1 MQFYTSI
8 YDSMVA
14 KIILDDA
21 TGCWMYQGTDNG
33 QGYKLIYTNGKRQ
46 AAHRVMYCCVFGAI
60 PVGKEIHHRCRKRG
74 CVNPAH
80 LEAVTH
86 QENVAHTEAHDHLRL
101 ERLQLLVNAKPEL
114 AVFGTVC
121 VPSTTLAALWNCLS
135 NNVPAYLSTFSLVY
149 EGQFQW
155 EVVQQGRGPKPSQF
169 RLWLD
174 PTLIEELSIV
184 TDPLFS
190 LVGNSL

>member
-33 QGYKLIYTNGKRQ
+33 QGYKLIYTNGKMK
-46 AAHRVMYCCVFGAI
+46 AAHRVMYCCVFGPI
-60 PVGKEIHHRCRKRG
+60 PAGKGIHHRCRKRG

-86 QENVAHTEAHDHLRL
+86 QENVAHTEAYDHLRL
-101 ERLQLLVNAKPEL
+101 ERLQRLVNAKPEL

-121 VPSTTLAALWNCLS
+121 VASTTLAHLWHCRS
-135 NNVPAYLSTFSLVY
+135 DNVPTYLRTFTLVY
-149 EGQFQW
+149 KGQLQW
-155 EVVQQGRGPKPSQF
+155 ELVQQGRGPKPSWF
-169 RLWLD
+169 RLWLE
-174 PTLIEELSIV
+174 PVLLEESSIV

-190 LVGNSL
+190 LVGNNL